1 MELTV
6 MTPADDKPFGFRK
19 AEHLRT
25 GADFRR
31 VYDARR
37 SQADGRLIIYACS
50 NDLPY
55 SRVGFSVSRKVGKA
69 VYRNRIRRLYRE
81 AFRLAKH
88 ELPKG
93 LDLVFIPRGNQEPT
107 LDDLK
112 RSLIYMVKQL
122 AQRLAREAK
131 AP

>member
-1 MELTV
+1 ML
-6 MTPADDKPFGFRK
+6 MTSAGDKSFGFRK
-19 AEHLRT
+19 AEHLRN
-25 GADFRR
+25 GAEFRK

-37 SQADGRLIIYACS
+37 SQADARLIIYACA

-55 SRVGFSVSRKVGKA
+55 TRVGFSVSRKVGKA
-69 VYRNRIRRLYRE
+69 VYRNRLRRLYRE
-81 AFRLAKH
+81 AFRLTKH

-93 LDLVFIPRGNQEPT
+93 LDLVFIPRGQTEPT

-112 RSLIYMVKQL
+112 RSLLHMVKKL